1 MLMYATS
8 LGGGHIHTLREQD
21 QFLKKP
27 GANWPASLKA
37 LQHLQMQG
45 EGH

>member
-8 LGGGHIHTLREQD
+8 LGGGHTHTSWTRSIS
-21 QFLKKP
+21 KKP
-27 GANWPASLKA
+27 GTSQPASLKA
-37 LQHLQMQG
+37 LQHLQMHG